1 MWKRN
6 DGKNEVDIL
15 QNRFT
20 RYLVTAVKRQ
30 KVSYIRNKRHLMGRE
45 VDLELNEN
53 EATYQVTP
61 DMLQT
66 LPLLQQ
72 LEDQGLQLAMRKMK
86 ERERYVFLE
95 RVLADRSFA
104 ELAAELGMGYKGV
117 ATTYYRAV
125 KRIRGYMK
133 EAEKNGF

>member
-1 MWKRN
+1 
-6 DGKNEVDIL
+6 
-15 QNRFT
+15 
-20 RYLVTAVKRQ
+20 
-30 KVSYIRNKRHLMGRE
+30 MGRE